1 MPPTFTL
8 ALVTMLENFLRIS
21 ASMIF
26 TAMGGT
32 LSILAMLSTTC
43 TCRFSS
49 SWEIT
54 AAALSAST

>member
-1 MPPTFTL
+1 
-8 ALVTMLENFLRIS
+8 MLENFLRIS

-26 TAMGGT
+26 TAMGDT